1 MDLIVPEISCVYVE
15 FMRIHHDVAAAA
27 ARSSPTQV
35 LGSWAAVQSNR
46 AFGPPKRRR
55 QGPRRGFTY
64 VHFKLTNSETWKFY
78 RYDQNPKPTHI
89 CMPVNQRPGQHN
101 CLSKG

>member
-27 ARSSPTQV
+27 AAARSSPTQV

-46 AFGPPKRRR
+46 AFGPDPPPS
-55 QGPRRGFTY
+55 QTGP
-64 VHFKLTNSETWKFY
+64 
-78 RYDQNPKPTHI
+78 PTI
-89 CMPVNQRPGQHN
+89 
-101 CLSKG
+101 LSNMEKCDGV